1 MVVDRP
7 ASHGRTWTVAGAAL
21 LLIAAAAGVTVVA
34 RHIMRT
40 GAVTARRLGQPIPVM
55 VAPATTRELREV
67 VGATGEVA
75 PFAFVSLTARVTA
88 RVDRVDADLGDV
100 VSPGKV
106 LVRLDADPLRAA
118 VARAESEL
126 QQANGDAA
134 RATQQLERV
143 RRVFDQ
149 RVVPVTDLEA
159 AEGALAAAEA
169 RKSEATEKLVRAR
182 LDLRNADVTSPV
194 VGIVTERLVNAGETP
209 EPNQK
214 LFTIGRID
222 PVLVVAKVSEEHA
235 GAIRLQ
241 QAATVTFGAFPNDV
255 SHGEVVKLDP
265 VADPETRTL
274 RVFVRIPNPDLKLKP
289 GLTAFVRLERL
300 HAPSLAVPSVALI
313 NPTGLSESAVF
324 VVDGDLRARFRKIKV
339 GAIAEGMTGV
349 VDGIKEGDRVVT
361 VGQMDLRDG
370 DQVRI
375 GDEFD
380 DLKRKAASPRPS
392 DGAR

>member
-1 MVVDRP
+1 
-7 ASHGRTWTVAGAAL
+7 
-21 LLIAAAAGVTVVA
+21 
-34 RHIMRT
+34 
-40 GAVTARRLGQPIPVM
+40 
-55 VAPATTRELREV
+55 
-67 VGATGEVA
+67 
-75 PFAFVSLTARVTA
+75 VTA

-126 QQANGDAA
+126 QQATGDAA
-134 RATQQLERV
+134 RAGQQLDRV

-149 RVVPVTDLEA
+149 RVLPVTDLEA
-159 AEGALAAAEA
+159 AEGTLAAAEA

-235 GAIRLQ
+235 GAIHLQ
-241 QAATVTFGAFPNDV
+241 QPATATFGAFPNDV
-255 SHGEVVKLDP
+255 SRGEVVKLDP

-289 GLTAFVRLERL
+289 GLTAFVRLERV
-300 HAPSLAVPSVALI
+300 HPASLAVPSVALI
-313 NPTGLSESAVF
+313 NPTGLQESAVF

-349 VDGIKEGDRVVT
+349 LDGLEAGDRVVT

-380 DLKRKAASPRPS
+380 DLKKKKAASPRPS